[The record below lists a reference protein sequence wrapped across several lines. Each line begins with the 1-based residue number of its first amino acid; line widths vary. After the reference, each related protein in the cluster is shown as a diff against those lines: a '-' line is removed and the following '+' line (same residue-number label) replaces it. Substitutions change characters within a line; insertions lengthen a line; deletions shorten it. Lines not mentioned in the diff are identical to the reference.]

1 MSSTTDQDELAPS
14 QTPGYRVG
22 EKKTIDEYASMDSTD
37 ESLNRWKASLG
48 LGKSAGPQD
57 DTRKVIILQLALEV
71 PGREDVVLDLS
82 SKDALE
88 NVKST
93 PFVIKEGVEY
103 QMKVKFRIQHE
114 VVCGLKYLQVVKRK
128 GIKVDKTEEMIG
140 SYGPNDE
147 PYEKK
152 VGPHSSIVN
161 GHFMVEEAP
170 SGMFARGHYEAKSKF
185 VDDDNYT
192 HVEWNWSFDIKK
204 DWD

>member
-1 MSSTTDQDELAPS
+1 MSATTDQDELAPS
-14 QTPGYRVG
+14 QTPGYKVG
-22 EKKTIDEYASMDSTD
+22 EKKTLDEYATMDSTD

-48 LGKSAGPQD
+48 LAGKAAGSQVDGP
-57 DTRKVIILQLALEV
+57 KVIILHLALEV
-71 PGREDVVLDLS
+71 PGREDVILDLS
-82 SKDALE
+82 SREALE
-88 NVKST
+88 NVKNT

-114 VVCGLKYLQVVKRK
+114 VVCGLKYIQVVKRK

-152 VGPHSSIVN
+152 
-161 GHFMVEEAP
+161 FMVEEAP

-185 VDDDNYT
+185 IDDDGFT
-192 HVEWNWSFDIKK
+192 HCEWNWSFDIKK